1 MDTSLDMMD
10 QQMYPHGIDLKD
22 HPLDSMQSPQSSKFF
37 NFLIIFFAIFWIL
50 RHLNFKLPTSRF

>member
-22 HPLDSMQSPQSSKFF
+22 HPLDSMQSPQSSKLIFLFF
-37 NFLIIFFAIFWIL
+37 NIFF
-50 RHLNFKLPTSRF
+50 RRF